1 MAPSVSE
8 LLVKAVRALPQDEQ
22 DAILAGLLSR
32 GTPSRAAGLTTG
44 RGPWGPLMPD
54 PSVLPPSLLSGS
66 PRLGERGSQL
76 RVVPVRLS
84 MEQHEELK
92 QWCEANDFSMAT
104 VIRGLVDRFLASQNR
119 PDE

>member
-8 LLVKAVRALPQDEQ
+8 LLVKAVRGLPQEEQ
-22 DAILAGLLSR
+22 DAILGGLLYR
-32 GTPSRAAGLTTG
+32 GTGVQAAGIG
-44 RGPWGPLMPD
+44 RGPWGHLAPD
-54 PSVLPPSLLSGS
+54 PSLLAGS

-84 MEQHEELK
+84 VEQHEALK

-104 VIRGLVDRFLASQNR
+104 VIRGLVDRFLASQTR
-119 PDE
+119 PEE